1 MRLNEIYQTYKDR
14 VDLYCVY
21 VREAHPEDSLGGY
34 RTSRNVDE
42 GIVINQQTTI
52 DERAEAAEVCML
64 HMNLD
69 MPMLLDDMDDSI
81 ENAYVAWPDRLYTI
95 DAEGNVTYRSEM
107 GPQGFHPDDWEA
119 AIKELLGVRAA
130 A

>member
-107 GPQGFHPDDWEA
+107 V
-119 AIKELLGVRAA
+119 LS
-130 A
+130 